1 MTIKELIDSLSR
13 YDDKNQEVTIYRWD
27 SELDYGWYDILD
39 VVKDP
44 IRKEIVLIK
53 YVVPKDK

>member
-1 MTIKELIDSLSR
+1 MTIKVLIDSLSR

>member
-1 MTIKELIDSLSR
+1 MTIKALIDSLSR

>member
-27 SELDYGWYDILD
+27 SESDYGWYDILD

-44 IRKEIVLIK
+44 IRREIVLIK